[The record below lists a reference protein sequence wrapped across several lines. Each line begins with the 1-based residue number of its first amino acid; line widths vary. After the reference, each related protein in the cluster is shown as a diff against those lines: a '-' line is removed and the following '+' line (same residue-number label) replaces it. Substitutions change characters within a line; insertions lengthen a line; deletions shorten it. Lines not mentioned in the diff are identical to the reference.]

1 MKLGIIT
8 GTVRKDPQSM
18 KSYVKVRSELT
29 LHQGLLF
36 RKLRLKDKDE
46 DTYQFVV
53 PLEFRKLALSLTHDS
68 FGHLGIDRSTVL
80 MIDRFF
86 WPKMSEEIRTYIQ
99 NCERCIRYKQQPH
112 QAELVPLDASYPL
125 QTIHM
130 DFLQIGS
137 KKENDVNVLV
147 ITDHFTRYA
156 QAFVTNNQH
165 NKNCDRGIH

>member
-1 MKLGIIT
+1 MDLAQVDRTVIVDPQVFQDTLEDPPIMKSLRTDETTRKWRQRQNQDPEIRAIIQMMKDET
-8 GTVRKDPQSM
+8 WDHYRYSKKDPPSM

-29 LHQGLLF
+29 LHQDLLF

-53 PLEFRKLALSLTHDS
+53 PTEFRKLALSLTHDN

-86 WPKMSEEIRTYIQ
+86 WPKMSEEIRQYIQ

-112 QAELVPLDASYPL
+112 QALL
-125 QTIHM
+125 
-130 DFLQIGS
+130 
-137 KKENDVNVLV
+137 
-147 ITDHFTRYA
+147 
-156 QAFVTNNQH
+156 
-165 NKNCDRGIH
+165 